1 MEAIASPLLAATDP
15 SVERVEGIIHVLQ
28 HVNISK
34 VSILDVV
41 MRAGWLS
48 LITSLASQCVL
59 GMRML

>member
-34 VSILDVV
+34 VSILAERLYELDGLV
-41 MRAGWLS
+41 
-48 LITSLASQCVL
+48 
-59 GMRML
+59 

>member
-34 VSILDVV
+34 VSILDV
-41 MRAGWLS
+41 GY
-48 LITSLASQCVL
+48 ASW
-59 GMRML
+59 MA